1 MLPKESKMMSSQP
14 NKGLNPLQLPKPSE
28 DSKFWLQAS
37 QSSLGKV
44 WGNADD
50 DRYGQ
55 LLKSND
61 SQDSTQNEV

>member
-1 MLPKESKMMSSQP
+1 MLPEESKMMSSQP
-14 NKGLNPLQLPKPSE
+14 NKALNPLQLPKPSE

-37 QSSLGKV
+37 QLSLSKV

-50 DRYGQ
+50 DRYEQ
-55 LLKSND
+55 LLKSDD